1 MESILKVQEERRKDF
16 CQFMNNQA
24 RASAFKMMKDMY
36 NAYKESNPNQAAI
49 YLDRMRQISDADTG
63 ADTGGDTAGD
73 TANMDTATE
82 DNNSSST
89 D

>member
-1 MESILKVQEERRKDF
+1 MEGILKVQEERHRDF
-16 CQFMNNQA
+16 CTFMNNQA

-36 NAYKESNPNQAAI
+36 NAYKDTNPRQAAM
-49 YLDRMRQISDADTG
+49 YPDFMRQISDAYTV
-63 ADTGGDTAGD
+63 GDTAGA
-73 TANMDTATE
+73 TVEIDTATK